1 MYAYNLFV
9 YIIKGQYHSEE
20 NIYSFSLEQ
29 VFCFLVCLLFFFFFN
44 SQMSI
49 EFYPVILLY
58 LLELLYCFY
67 YLFQ

>member
-29 VFCFLVCLLFFFFFN
+29 VFCFLVCLLFFFLN